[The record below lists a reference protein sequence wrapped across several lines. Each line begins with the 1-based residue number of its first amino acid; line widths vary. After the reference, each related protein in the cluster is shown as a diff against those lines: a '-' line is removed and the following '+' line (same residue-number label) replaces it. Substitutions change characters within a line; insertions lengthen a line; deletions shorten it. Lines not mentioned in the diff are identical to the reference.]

1 VVVICLSGDQTA
13 QLLSMSEKEAAAP
26 KDAAAAASNTTEN
39 KKAAKRPPPD
49 LVIPKAK
56 PKLSKAERR
65 ALQEQ
70 QRAAKAAA
78 RGQGAAAAAA
88 TTKDDSSNKKP
99 ASAASVAE
107 SSPRSTSSKHHHH
120 PQGGAV
126 ASGLTSPSHP
136 SSSPTLSHASKKQP
150 AAAKKAPPGGTE
162 AAAEAPPKQKTLSLV
177 SHLPPYRDPDQTF
190 DRGAQLKA
198 TFTGQ
203 HNLHPAVVELG
214 YAYATGSIRGGNARC
229 RAMLQ
234 CYGQVLEDFV
244 PPNNKVAED
253 LRHTVDHQIL
263 KPAFQFW
270 TTQCRPHSV
279 SMGNAFS
286 FLKTAVAAL
295 DREAAWCDML
305 SVLQETMA
313 AYTRERIEFADQ
325 VIAETACQK
334 LLADPTDCSCKP
346 EVLLTYGH
354 SEAVSVILQHAAALQ
369 KDFRV
374 IVVDSPANEGRRL
387 VRTLRACNVECSYL
401 HLPALTYVLQD
412 VSKVLLGAAA
422 LMSDGSVMGRV
433 GSAVVALA
441 AHHSHVPVL
450 VCAETYKISN
460 RVQLESITSNELG
473 RPSDHVAAPPPDNSN
488 NLGELNLLFDLT
500 PASFVSGIVTE
511 LGIVPPSSVAV
522 LLREM
527 NPQELKSR

>member
-1 VVVICLSGDQTA
+1 MSGH
-13 QLLSMSEKEAAAP
+13 AAVL
-26 KDAAAAASNTTEN
+26 
-39 KKAAKRPPPD
+39 R
-49 LVIPKAK
+49 
-56 PKLSKAERR
+56 
-65 ALQEQ
+65 
-70 QRAAKAAA
+70 
-78 RGQGAAAAAA
+78 
-88 TTKDDSSNKKP
+88 
-99 ASAASVAE
+99 ASV
-107 SSPRSTSSKHHHH
+107 
-120 PQGGAV
+120 GGFCC
-126 ASGLTSPSHP
+126 SDH
-136 SSSPTLSHASKKQP
+136 KQ
-150 AAAKKAPPGGTE
+150 
-162 AAAEAPPKQKTLSLV
+162 
-177 SHLPPYRDPDQTF
+177 
-190 DRGAQLKA
+190 
-198 TFTGQ
+198 
-203 HNLHPAVVELG
+203 
-214 YAYATGSIRGGNARC
+214 C
-229 RAMLQ
+229 R
-234 CYGQVLEDFV
+234 
-244 PPNNKVAED
+244 ED

-295 DREAAWCDML
+295 DREAAWSDMVT
-305 SVLQETMA
+305 VLQETMA

-334 LLADPTDCSCKP
+334 LLADPTTTENNSKP

-354 SEAVSVILQHAAALQ
+354 SEAVSVILQHAAALH

-374 IVVDSPANEGRRL
+374 IVVDSPSGNEGRRL
-387 VRTLRACNVECSYL
+387 VRTLRACKVECSYL

-473 RPSDHVAAPPPDNSN
+473 PSSRSSSSGANDTGGGKDNN